1 MKFFRKNSGDAYVA
15 IEPHVYPFVD
25 RRELREVH
33 ITAILT
39 KGDREV
45 PQFVKESIREGVYF
59 LRVKEW
65 IPTQNYKQ
73 LDEFVAKAGFNFRLR
88 AEGHPDIVITRANRR
103 GSVSTGKGD
112 FQAHCVM
119 LDKDQLNALAPGVP
133 YSLHPK
139 NGDDTVV
146 WIVGE
151 GVTLTSPVSPD
162 RNQGR
167 IQK

>member
-1 MKFFRKNSGDAYVA
+1 M
-15 IEPHVYPFVD
+15 EW
-25 RRELREVH
+25 RELQKVH
-33 ITAILT
+33 ITAVLNG
-39 KGDREV
+39 GDNEL
-45 PQFVKESIREGVYF
+45 PEFVKENIREGVHFF

-73 LDEFVAKAGFNFRLR
+73 LDEFVAKAGFDFRLC

-112 FQAHCVM
+112 FQAHCLM
-119 LDKDQLNALAPGVP
+119 LGKDQLNSLALGVP

-139 NGDDTVV
+139 NGGDTYV
-146 WIVGE
+146 WIVEE
-151 GVTLTSPVSPD
+151 GVTLTRPVSPD

-167 IQK
+167 TQK